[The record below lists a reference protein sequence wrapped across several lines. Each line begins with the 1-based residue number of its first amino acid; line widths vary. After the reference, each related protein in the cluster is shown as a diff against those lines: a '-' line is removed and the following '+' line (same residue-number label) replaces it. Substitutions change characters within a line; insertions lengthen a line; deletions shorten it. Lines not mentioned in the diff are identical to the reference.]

1 MKKGS
6 INTNGYL
13 LTLIT
18 LTVGAVW
25 FLNWLVHQM
34 YDHDKK
40 NNTTLNK
47 PLDNKGK
54 WWYN

>member
-1 MKKGS
+1 MDTY
-6 INTNGYL
+6 I
-13 LTLIT
+13 TLIA
-18 LTVGAVW
+18 LMVGAVW